1 MKKHVIPA
9 VLAIVVLIIVL
20 TASCSDRR
28 KSFELLSGD
37 AIPSNAKLFSVSGE
51 AYKISDIKSKYKV
64 VFYLDST
71 NEDCMKRLD
80 CISKTISLLSCKDI
94 GYLLVWE
101 DSIPVEDIQ
110 KAGIDER
117 YNYSLKHKVSLSES
131 KPNAF
136 LVDEKNK
143 IVMVTGYSYISL
155 INELINL
162 NGKTDLSVKAG
173 ELIVNNVSK
182 SADFPGND
190 NGKTLLMF
198 MSSGCKICRV
208 SEDIVS
214 KNINSMGKKINI
226 ITVRPDFDT
235 RHSYDKN
242 FEIDPQQIYFN
253 IFSDKQGIQAV
264 NRKYPMFLIINN
276 DYSVEKLFTDA
287 NEAVKYILGL

>member
-9 VLAIVVLIIVL
+9 ALAIVVLIVIL

-28 KSFELLSGD
+28 KNLELLSGD
-37 AIPSNAKLFSVSGE
+37 SIPSNAKLFRVSGE
-51 AYKISDIKSKYKV
+51 SHKISDVKSKYKV

-71 NEDCMKRLD
+71 NEDCVKRLD

-94 GYLLVWE
+94 SYLLVWE
-101 DSIPVEDIQ
+101 DVIPVEDIK
-110 KAGIDER
+110 KAGIDES
-117 YNYSLKHKVSLSES
+117 YNYSLKHKLSLSES

-136 LVDEKNK
+136 LLDENNK

-155 INELINL
+155 INKLINL

-182 SADFPGND
+182 SGNFPGNH

-214 KNINSMGKKINI
+214 KNIESMGKKINV

-253 IFSDKQGIQAV
+253 IFSDKQGIQAE

>member
-9 VLAIVVLIIVL
+9 ALAIVVLIVIL

-28 KSFELLSGD
+28 KSLELLSGD

-51 AYKISDIKSKYKV
+51 SYKISDVKNKYKV

-71 NEDCMKRLD
+71 NEDCMKRLA

-94 GYLLVWE
+94 RYLLVWE
-101 DSIPVEDIQ
+101 DMIPVEDIQ
-110 KAGIDER
+110 KAGIDES
-117 YNYSLKHKVSLSES
+117 YNYSLKQKVSLSES

-136 LVDEKNK
+136 LVDENNK
-143 IVMVTGYSYISL
+143 IVTVTGYSYISL

-162 NGKTDLSVKAG
+162 SGKTDLSVKAG
-173 ELIVNNVSK
+173 EMIVNNVSK
-182 SADFPGND
+182 SGNFPGNH

-214 KNINSMGKKINI
+214 KNIDSMGKKINV

-253 IFSDKQGIQAV
+253 IFSHKQGIQAS
-264 NRKYPMFLIINN
+264 NRKYPMFLIINK
-276 DYSVEKLFTDA
+276 DFSVEKLFTDA